1 MLALEMGMGKTLC
14 AIAVHAL
21 DQHLI
26 PEAVERITE
35 HSDAALQQSETVL
48 VGKRYPEEP
57 ERENLKEAQMFTGF
71 KQLDDG
77 SGTIVPDGSVRVCCT
92 AQSCLSAAPAP

>member
-21 DQHLI
+21 DQHHI
-26 PEAVERITE
+26 PEGVERTTA
-35 HSDAALQQSETVL
+35 HSDADLQKSETIL
-48 VGKRYPEEP
+48 VGKRYPDEH
-57 ERENLKEAQMFTGF
+57 ERENLKEVKMFTGF

-77 SGTIVPDGSVRVCCT
+77 AGTIVPDGSVRHLLLT
-92 AQSCLSAAPAP
+92 CLPPTPASG